1 MYLFIFS
8 VLLILFQYVNSKN
21 IIEDY
26 DKKLTA
32 YEAKYN
38 AYADSLKTMEDKNFD
53 LSKFSL
59 EYNDDAMTY
68 FEDKGYEISEL
79 VPFIKDELYKL
90 NDYEGDDHPI
100 VPYASMTGNKMM
112 INSIRLLNHRWIIAD
127 FSDGKYWGEMLL
139 RYEIANENELKF
151 ETLDYLLYRP

>member
-8 VLLILFQYVNSKN
+8 VLVILFQYVNSKN

-26 DKKLTA
+26 DKRLTA
-32 YEAKYN
+32 YEKMEES
-38 AYADSLKTMEDKNFD
+38 YADSLKFLEDKNFD
-53 LSKFSL
+53 LAKFSL
-59 EYNDDAMTY
+59 DYNDDAMTY
-68 FEDKGYEISEL
+68 FEDKGYEISQL
-79 VPFIKDELYKL
+79 GPFIKDELYKL

-139 RYEIANENELKF
+139 RYEILNKEELKF
-151 ETLDYLLYRP
+151 ETLDYLLYRQ